1 MQILP
6 TSLLTLHLM
15 GSLNPSTLAPSINTI
30 EEVEDE
36 VQRTMR
42 EHNNGE
48 IVAMLTTVE
57 GDDIFCF

>member
-1 MQILP
+1 
-6 TSLLTLHLM
+6 M